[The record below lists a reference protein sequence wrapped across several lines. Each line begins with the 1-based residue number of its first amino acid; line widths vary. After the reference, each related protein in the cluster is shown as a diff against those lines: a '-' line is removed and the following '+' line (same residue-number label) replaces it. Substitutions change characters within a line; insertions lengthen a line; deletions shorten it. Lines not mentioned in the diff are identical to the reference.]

1 MDEPVVEQRE
11 PAGEA
16 TPAPAKPWYLREIR
30 PDRRVFGIGRPV
42 RIFMVITIPLILLY
56 SVTCKP
62 LWCLGWRYP
71 FYAMS
76 NFMPVRSASG
86 QWHPG
91 AAWIRAKDIRIY
103 SEGAVGAAKQLVAV
117 RDMQGLVDE
126 LGLDITVTAHAMPE
140 DARRD
145 LDAATV
151 KQEGKYRLDFQRLM
165 ALRLEHRGQRYA
177 EIFLTG
183 MEFADNPIIQG
194 KALCGAGLVALRM
207 GRTDNVVRHEGAHL
221 LGYDKH
227 DDFPYYIVGYRES
240 WLPEARDTMMMFSS
254 TANRALSPRAKDALH
269 HLWIGLEKR
278 HGVRYF
284 KR

>member
-1 MDEPVVEQRE
+1 MDEPIVEQRE
-11 PAGEA
+11 PGDEE
-16 TPAPAKPWYLREIR
+16 TPTQAKPWYLREIR

-42 RIFMVITIPLILLY
+42 RIFMAITIPLIILY
-56 SVTCKP
+56 SVTWKP

-76 NFMPVRSASG
+76 NFMPVQSASG
-86 QWHPG
+86 KWYAG
-91 AAWIRAKDIRIY
+91 ADWIRAKQIRIY
-103 SEGAVGAAKQLVAV
+103 SEGAVGVAKQQVAL

-126 LGLDITVTAHAMPE
+126 LGLDITVTMQSMPE

-151 KQEGKYRLDFQRLM
+151 KQDGKYRLDFQKLM
-165 ALRLEHRGQRYA
+165 ALRLAHRGQRCA
-177 EIFLTG
+177 EIFLIGT
-183 MEFADNPIIQG
+183 EFSDNPIIQG

-227 DDFPYYIVGYRES
+227 DDFPYYILGYRENG
-240 WLPEARDTMMMFSS
+240 LPEARDTMMMFSS
-254 TANRALSPRAKDALH
+254 TSNRELSPRAKDALH
-269 HLWIGLEKR
+269 NLWLGLEQR

-284 KR
+284 KQ